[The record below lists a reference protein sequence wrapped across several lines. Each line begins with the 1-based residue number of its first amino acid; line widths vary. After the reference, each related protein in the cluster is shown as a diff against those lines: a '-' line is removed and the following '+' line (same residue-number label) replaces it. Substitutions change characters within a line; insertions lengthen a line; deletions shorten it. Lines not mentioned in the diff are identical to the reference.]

1 MVKKIIG
8 TILIILGV
16 ILNIEGI
23 SYNNELGT
31 QLHNGVSDF
40 INDTAGSSILQ
51 SDNKGT
57 SYIIFGIILIIV
69 GIVLLV
75 IAKKEDE
82 NSYSSNNNVH
92 ENSYKEN
99 DNKEN
104 YNKEN
109 HTDYD
114 GRTNDVNH
122 KKRDYNAL
130 VENINKVYNLYKNG
144 IYSEEEYSKRK
155 DEWIE
160 SLKGLE
166 SVNEENFLNGILP
179 LIKEYAI
186 TYEELDTIK
195 YIISGK
201 YTEDRQEKERKKN
214 EERKRRALQEK
225 EESEKRIRE
234 LEREEARKREE
245 LKRQKKE
252 KIYNDIGKIKTFFK
266 KVYDRIYDFIE
277 NDLDKTKRRSLFAI
291 VGVVVFVIV
300 FAIAGSIITSPKRAV
315 MAFENSVN
323 DNDSEKLGKIL
334 YTSDKRLKFTSNSVE
349 PIFKTFKT
357 TPSEFT
363 DLIENL
369 NNQVSTLKDGGSEN
383 KTCNLYISKVG
394 RTLLIFPKY
403 KIAVNPVFMTI
414 TSSVKGAD
422 ILLDGKKIAKADSEN
437 FSKQIGPY
445 IPGTYD
451 VEGKSNGNF
460 GEMDNKIKVDFIK
473 LKQQNKTVNAL
484 KGLYLQ
490 VSSDYNNNKIYI
502 NGKDTGKTVNTGDKI
517 GPIASGASIYGI
529 INYNGHQVKSSVYTL
544 LDNDNAIV
552 FDYSS
557 EGRDPEQE
565 KKDINDMITQYA
577 STLADALTD
586 GNTSELINYMYPGSK
601 FYTEQMNNINSY
613 YKNNSNFYEKYDS
626 AVINSYKMAPDGKSG
641 TVDATEVYDINEH
654 YNDFD
659 SQFSTRTFENVY
671 NFKYNDTAKAYQ
683 LTERVSAVEK

>member
-99 DNKEN
+99 YNKEN

-291 VGVVVFVIV
+291 VGVVVFVIA
-300 FAIAGSIITSPKRAV
+300 FAIVGSIITSPKRAV

-451 VEGKSNGNF
+451 VEGKSNGSF

-586 GNTSELINYMYPGSK
+586 GNTSELTNYMYPGSK
-601 FYTEQMNNINSY
+601 FYTQQMNNINSY